1 MNATHCMNHPR
12 FRNQQGATLITVMII
27 MVIITMLGLTAM
39 RMGLSSLAL
48 ASNSQASNI
57 LFQAADVGM
66 MEFGLAVDETKGYA
80 DRKMMVAGVAKTGFL
95 AAAVAVAVEGVD
107 PATIQEFNYCLTPKQ
122 ATRLTPGFCN
132 VDESNNYM
140 TGRDTVVVQVTL
152 KPVYNNEMLLGS
164 DSNSVGPARSYKFLV
179 YSTAVLPAFGSASK
193 EDINECL
200 QKVNDDGDSWSLNPQ
215 DPASVAE
222 LIRQQTTTTT
232 VTDCLTDVGAVFSTT
247 LNQMTYGI
255 PNL

>member
-1 MNATHCMNHPR
+1 MNGTNGKIQAADR
-12 FRNQQGATLITVMII
+12 RQQQGATLITVMII
-27 MVIITMLGLTAM
+27 MVVITMLGLTAM

-80 DRKMMVAGVAKTGFL
+80 DRKMTIGGVEKTGFL
-95 AAAVAVAVEGVD
+95 TAAVAVAVEGVD
-107 PATIQEFNYCLTPKQ
+107 PATIQEFNYCLTPKR
-122 ATRLTPGFCN
+122 ATRLTPGFCDAEQTN
-132 VDESNNYM
+132 DYM

-152 KPVYNNEMLLGS
+152 KPVYNNEILLGS
-164 DSNSVGPARSYKFLV
+164 DSASVGPVRSYKFMV

-193 EDINECL
+193 SDINDCL
-200 QKVNDDGDSWSLNPQ
+200 RLVNDDGDSYNLNPQ
-215 DPASVAE
+215 DPASVTE
-222 LIRQQTTTTT
+222 LTNRHGVTS

-247 LNQMTYGI
+247 LNQVVYGI

>member
-1 MNATHCMNHPR
+1 MNGTNGKIQAADR
-12 FRNQQGATLITVMII
+12 RQQQGATLITVMII
-27 MVIITMLGLTAM
+27 MVVITMLGLTAM

-80 DRKMMVAGVAKTGFL
+80 DRKMTIGGVEKTGFL
-95 AAAVAVAVEGVD
+95 TAAVAVAVEGVD
-107 PATIQEFNYCLTPKQ
+107 PATIQEFNYCLTPKR
-122 ATRLTPGFCN
+122 ATRLTPGFC
-132 VDESNNYM
+132 DAEQTSDYM

-152 KPVYNNEMLLGS
+152 KPVYNNEILLGS
-164 DSNSVGPARSYKFLV
+164 DSTSVGPVRSYKFMV

-193 EDINECL
+193 SDINDCL
-200 QKVNDDGDSWSLNPQ
+200 RLVNDDGDSYNLNPQ
-215 DPASVAE
+215 DPASVTE
-222 LIRQQTTTTT
+222 LTNRHGVTS

-247 LNQMTYGI
+247 LNQVVYGI